1 MMLSHLKLGS
11 KFTLLLSLVFISGI
25 VISGF
30 ALSQALMK
38 GTEKQ
43 IASKGLVLLETMS
56 SVRDYSN
63 IHISPLLRPQV
74 YTQQEFISESVPSYS
89 VREVFETLRKKP
101 EYKNFLYKDAT
112 LNPTNL
118 RDKADGFETQL
129 VKQFRKEPQ
138 TKELSGYRMLFG
150 EKVFYIARPLAITEP
165 SCLGCHSTPEAA
177 PKSQLAKYG
186 DKHGFGWNL
195 NEIIGTQTIYVPA
208 EQVLESA
215 RSSFLLIIGV
225 FIGIFA
231 LVILLINFLLKR
243 SVIHPIRIMARL
255 AQTISENENLK
266 NPEELQPDG
275 LAKVANRADEL
286 GQLGRVFE
294 DMARELYAR
303 EQSLKQQVYELRIK
317 IDEAQKD
324 QQVAE
329 ITESDYF
336 KQLQNKAKDF
346 RNRSKDSSQ

>member
-11 KFTLLLSLVFISGI
+11 KFTLILSLVFIGGI

-30 ALSQALMK
+30 ALSEALMK
-38 GTEKQ
+38 GAEKQ
-43 IASKGLVLLETMS
+43 ITSKGLVLLETMS

-63 IHISPLLRPQV
+63 IHISPLLQPKV
-74 YTQQEFISESVPSYS
+74 YSQQEFIAESVPSYS
-89 VREVFETLRKKP
+89 VREVFETLRQKP
-101 EYKNFLYKDAT
+101 GYQNFLYKDAT

-118 RDKADGFETQL
+118 RDKADEFEARL
-129 VKQFRKEPQ
+129 VERFRKEPQ
-138 TKELSGYRMLFG
+138 TKEISGYRALFG
-150 EKVFYIARPLAITEP
+150 QKVFFIARPLAITNQ
-165 SCLGCHSTPEAA
+165 SCLRCHSSPEAA

-186 DKHGFGWNL
+186 DEHGFGWKL
-195 NEIIGTQTIYVPA
+195 NEIVATQTIYVPA
-208 EQVLESA
+208 ENVLESA
-215 RSSFLLIIGV
+215 RSSFLLIIGL

-243 SVIHPIRIMARL
+243 NVIQPIRIMARL
-255 AQTISENENLK
+255 AQKISENDNLK
-266 NPEELQPDG
+266 NPEELQPEG
-275 LAKVANRADEL
+275 LTKVANRADEL

-303 EQSLKQQVYELRIK
+303 EQTLKQQVQELRIK
-317 IDEAQKD
+317 IDEVQKD

-336 KQLQNKAKDF
+336 KELQNKAKDF
-346 RNRSKDSSQ
+346 RNRSKDSDK